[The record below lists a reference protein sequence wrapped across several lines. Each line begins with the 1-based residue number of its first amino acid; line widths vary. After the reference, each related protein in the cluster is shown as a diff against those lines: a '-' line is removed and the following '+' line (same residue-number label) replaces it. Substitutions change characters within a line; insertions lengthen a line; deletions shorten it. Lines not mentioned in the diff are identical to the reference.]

1 MMPLCF
7 VPGEQRRTGIGF
19 RSPHFAD
26 ILATRPAVG
35 FLEVHAENY
44 MGGGP
49 ALRQLETLRREWPI
63 SLHGVGLSL
72 GGTTGL
78 DDPHLKR
85 LAVLAKRIEP
95 ELISE
100 HLAWSVTAD
109 GHYLNDLLPL
119 PYTEESLTVVGG
131 NISRLQDRLGR
142 PVLIENPSAYLRF
155 AQSTIPEPEILGE
168 LVRRTGCGLLFDVNN
183 VYVSCQNVGGDP
195 KSWIEALP
203 VEAVKQLHLAG
214 HSINDADGVSI
225 LIDDHGS
232 RVDPAVWDLYES
244 VIRRFPHAVT
254 LFEWD
259 SNLPSLPILV
269 AEAAEADR
277 RRQSAFSEVEV
288 RHADAA

>member
-1 MMPLCF
+1 MARGFGGCD
-7 VPGEQRRTGIGF
+7 QSRTGIGF
-19 RSPHFAD
+19 RTPHFAD

-72 GGTTGL
+72 GSATGL
-78 DDPHLKR
+78 DDQHLER
-85 LAVLAKRIEP
+85 LAVLAERIQP

-100 HLAWSVTAD
+100 HLAWSITAD
-109 GHYLNDLLPL
+109 GRYLNDLLPM
-119 PYTEESLTVVGG
+119 PYTEESLTVVGD
-131 NISRLQDRLGR
+131 NIGRLQERLGR

-155 AQSTIPEPEILGE
+155 VQSTIPEPEFLGE
-168 LVRRTGCGLLFDVNN
+168 LFRRTGCGLLFDVNN
-183 VYVSCQNVGGDP
+183 VFVSCQNIGGDP
-195 KSWIEALP
+195 RSWIEALP
-203 VEAVKQLHLAG
+203 VRAVKELHLAG
-214 HSINDADGVSI
+214 HCVNVADRVRI

-232 RVDPAVWDLYES
+232 PVATAVWELYAQAI
-244 VIRRFPHAVT
+244 VRFPDAAT
-254 LFEWD
+254 LMEWD

-277 RRQSAFSEVEV
+277 RRQAALLEV

>member
-1 MMPLCF
+1 MALCG
-7 VPGEQRRTGIGF
+7 VTGDQSDTGIGF
-19 RSPHFAD
+19 RAPHFAE
-26 ILATRPAVG
+26 IVATRPAVG

-44 MGGGP
+44 MGGGSAP
-49 ALRQLETLRREWPI
+49 RQLETLRCEWPI

-72 GGTTGL
+72 GGAAGL
-78 DDPHLKR
+78 DDEHLDR
-85 LAVLAKRIEP
+85 FAALVERIEP
-95 ELISE
+95 KLISE

-109 GHYLNDLLPL
+109 RLYLNDLLPL
-119 PYTEESLTVVGG
+119 PYTDGSLAIVVA
-131 NISRLQDRLGR
+131 NIVRLQDRLGR
-142 PVLIENPSAYLRF
+142 QVLIENPSAYLRF
-155 AQSTIPEPEILGE
+155 VQSTIPESEFLGE

-183 VYVSCQNVGGDP
+183 VYVTCQNLGGNP
-195 KSWIEALP
+195 RTWIEDLP

-244 VIRRFPHAVT
+244 VIRRFPHAAT
-254 LFEWD
+254 LIEWD

-277 RRQSAFSEVEV
+277 RRQTAFPEV